1 MLKRK
6 IVKLVMM
13 IMQFIFYFVVNELFD
28 VPDRIMYNTFFIY
41 LALNLAKNM
50 YSFKTIL
57 IWEELKKLLLVHTE
71 YLIIMLINDLAFWG
85 VKYIPVHL
93 FVGLTFTF
101 FNIFIIRFI
110 RTIFRKNLEKSLLII
125 GIGNTAKQITKII
138 KDNNTFTMYNLLGYV
153 SANSIEGVEETVEV
167 ESKKIIGNY
176 EELDRILEEN
186 RVNEVLIALPLA
198 DNEQMEEIINKL
210 DGKVNKIKF
219 IPRLNEIYTLNSTVE
234 DYDGMMVISTYNGM
248 NKKRYRILKRCMD
261 IIAGTAGCMVL
272 GILYLIFAPKI
283 KKDGGKAIFTQNRI
297 GQDVKPFKMYKF
309 RSMYIDAEERL
320 KDLLENDE
328 KIREEYYR
336 TFKLKNDP
344 RITKVGE
351 FLRKTSLD
359 EFPQFLNV
367 IKGEMSF
374 VGPRPVV
381 QKEVD
386 MYYGKENARKIFM
399 VKPGITGMWQANGRS
414 DVEDYDSRIALDLY
428 YIRNWSLWLDVII
441 IVKTIKNVIYR
452 KGAY

>member
-1 MLKRK
+1 MKRQIAK
-6 IVKLVMM
+6 FVMI
-13 IMQFIFYFVVNELFD
+13 IMQFIFYFVVNKVFD

-41 LALNLAKNM
+41 LALNLTKNM
-50 YSFKTIL
+50 YSFQTIL
-57 IWEELKKLLLVHTE
+57 IWEELRKLLLVHGE
-71 YLIIMLINDLAFWG
+71 YLIVMLINDLAFWG
-85 VKYIPVHL
+85 YKYIPVHL

-125 GIGNTAKQITKII
+125 GIGNTANQITRII
-138 KDNNTFTMYNLLGYV
+138 KDNNTFTMYKILGYV
-153 SANSIEGVEETVEV
+153 SANNIPGVNQDVHINEKE
-167 ESKKIIGNY
+167 IIGTY
-176 EELDRILEEN
+176 EELDKILEDN
-186 RVNEVLIALPLA
+186 KVNEVLIALPLA

-210 DGKVNKIKF
+210 DGKVDKIKF
-219 IPRLNEIYTLNSTVE
+219 IPRLNEVYTLNSAVE
-234 DYDGMMVISTYNGM
+234 DYDGMMVLSTYNGM
-248 NKKRYRILKRCMD
+248 NKKRNKILKRGFD
-261 IIAGTAGCMVL
+261 ILTGLVGCSVL

-309 RSMYIDAEERL
+309 RSMYVDAEDRL
-320 KDLLENDE
+320 NELLEKDE
-328 KIREEYYR
+328 KVREEFYR

-344 RITKVGE
+344 RITKVGD

-367 IKGEMSF
+367 LKGDMSF

-386 MYYGKENARKIFM
+386 MYYGKENAKKIFM

-428 YIRNWSLWLDVII
+428 YIRNWSLWLDIVITI
-441 IVKTIKNVIYR
+441 KTIKNVIYR

>member
-1 MLKRK
+1 MKRQFAK
-6 IVKLVMM
+6 VVMI

-41 LALNLAKNM
+41 LALNLTKNM

-57 IWEELKKLLLVHTE
+57 IWEELRKLLLVHAE

-101 FNIFIIRFI
+101 FNIFIIRFT
-110 RTIFRKNLEKSLLII
+110 RTVFRKNLEKSLLII

-138 KDNNTFTMYNLLGYV
+138 EDNNTFTMYNLLGYV
-153 SANSIEGVEETVEV
+153 SANSIAGVEQELKV
-167 ESKKIIGNY
+167 ESEKVIGKY
-176 EELDRILEEN
+176 EELDKILEEN
-186 RVNEVLIALPLA
+186 KVNEVLIALPLA

-210 DGKVNKIKF
+210 DGKVDKIKF

-297 GQDVKPFKMYKF
+297 GQDVK
-309 RSMYIDAEERL
+309 
-320 KDLLENDE
+320 
-328 KIREEYYR
+328 
-336 TFKLKNDP
+336 
-344 RITKVGE
+344 
-351 FLRKTSLD
+351 
-359 EFPQFLNV
+359 
-367 IKGEMSF
+367 
-374 VGPRPVV
+374 
-381 QKEVD
+381 
-386 MYYGKENARKIFM
+386 
-399 VKPGITGMWQANGRS
+399 
-414 DVEDYDSRIALDLY
+414 
-428 YIRNWSLWLDVII
+428 
-441 IVKTIKNVIYR
+441 
-452 KGAY
+452 